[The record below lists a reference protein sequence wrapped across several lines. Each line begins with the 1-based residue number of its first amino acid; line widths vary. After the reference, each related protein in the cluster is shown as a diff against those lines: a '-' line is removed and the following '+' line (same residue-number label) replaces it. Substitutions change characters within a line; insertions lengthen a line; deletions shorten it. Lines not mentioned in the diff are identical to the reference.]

1 MLSKTLL
8 VLVSTVSLVVA
19 GLPYTSPA
27 ANLSLPAKTIFQ
39 FNETGTWFE
48 NLAVRPNG
56 DLLMTMLQ
64 PTASVYTLKRPYD
77 KLPELA
83 LVHTFAGAPGLT
95 GIAETKPD
103 TFVVLYAQFQA
114 SGVPV
119 PGSWTVWELAFT
131 HNSTS
136 SAPSVRQVG
145 SLPDAQ
151 LLNGVVTVSS
161 SNPHILLVGDS
172 FGGTLWRLDTRTGA
186 VESALSVPEMAAPF
200 PGVGI
205 NGLKVRAGWVY
216 WGNSAQATIYRAR
229 FDEDGYP
236 VTQVRPGANATAA
249 VETVAKLDAPF
260 VDDFAFDAR
269 GLLWAAT
276 NRDNKVDV
284 VRLNGTVETV
294 VGGVTEVTV
303 AGDSAVAFGRTL
315 KDRDVAYVTTSGVLP
330 GGEVG
335 GAKVVAVNRAGFW

>member
-1 MLSKTLL
+1 MMLPKALL
-8 VLVSTVSLVVA
+8 VLTSTVSLVA
-19 GLPYTSPA
+19 A
-27 ANLSLPAKTIFQ
+27 ANFSLPAKTIFQ

-64 PTASVYTLKRPYD
+64 PTASIYTLKRPYD
-77 KLPELA
+77 RHPELA

-103 TFVVLYAQFQA
+103 TFVVLHAQFQA

-119 PGSWTVWELAFT
+119 PGSWGVLELSFN
-131 HNSTS
+131 HTS
-136 SAPSVRQVG
+136 SSAASVRQVG

-151 LLNGVVTVSS
+151 LLNGVATAYSC
-161 SNPHILLVGDS
+161 NPHVLLVGDS
-172 FGGTLWRLDTRTGA
+172 FAGTLWRLDTRNGT
-186 VESALSVPEMAAPF
+186 VESVMSVPEMAAPF

-205 NGLKVRAGWVY
+205 NGLKVRDGWVY

-229 FDEDGYP
+229 FDRDGYP
-236 VTQVRPGANATAA
+236 VTRGANATTA

-269 GLLWAAT
+269 GLLWVTT

-284 VRLNGTVETV
+284 VRPNGTVETV

-315 KDRDVAYVTTSGVLP
+315 RDKDVAYVTTSGVLP
-330 GGEVG
+330 GGDVG
-335 GAKVVAVNRAGFW
+335 GAKVVAVNRAGFR